1 MVLSVSD
8 ADYARIVGYIK
19 SNEKINAIKALRTA
33 SFCGLREA
41 KDAVEAMGYDLGVWN
56 TPVYSPAATIQQ
68 QGFMLESVR
77 ANLSVKVGGVPMSV
91 PVIIDGT
98 DKVTIGDMVVSV
110 DALRA
115 ILDAAASFFHR

>member
-41 KDAVEAMGYDLGVWN
+41 KDAVESLGYDLGVWN

-68 QGFMLESVR
+68 QGFVLESVR
-77 ANLSVKVGGVPMSV
+77 GSLSIKVGGVPMSV
-91 PVIIDGT
+91 PVVIDGS
-98 DKVTIGDMVVSV
+98 DRVTIGDMVVSV
-110 DALRA
+110 DAIRA
-115 ILDAAASFFHR
+115 VLDAVAAFRR